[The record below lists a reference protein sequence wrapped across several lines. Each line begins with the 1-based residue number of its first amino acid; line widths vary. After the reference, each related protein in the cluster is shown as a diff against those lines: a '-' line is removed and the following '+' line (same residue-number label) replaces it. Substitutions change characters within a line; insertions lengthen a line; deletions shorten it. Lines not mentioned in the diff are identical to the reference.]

1 MLTIDALK
9 ACGADTESGL
19 ARCLGNEDFYLKLVG
34 KALSDD
40 GFERLQEAVS
50 AGDLDAAF
58 ERAHA
63 LKGVVGNLS
72 LTNLMTPISEITED
86 LRARR
91 DLDYSGIMEKITAE
105 ISALRA
111 LIE

>member
-9 ACGADTESGL
+9 ACGADTENGL
-19 ARCLGNEDFYLKLVG
+19 ARCLGNEGFYLNLVS
-34 KALSDD
+34 KALKDD
-40 GFERLQEAVS
+40 GFERLQEAIS

-72 LTNLMTPISEITED
+72 LTNLMEPISEITED
-86 LRARR
+86 LRARK
-91 DLDYSGIMEKITAE
+91 DLDYTGIMETIGAE
-105 ISALRA
+105 VAKLRA
-111 LIE
+111 LAD